1 MAAVENHLPESEVP
15 ASNGLFGL
23 ISRLATANVIL
34 AHASRHD
41 ALTGLLNKDACKSE
55 IEERMRG
62 EQPFGVIIM
71 DLDGFK
77 LVNDT
82 LGHAEGDRLLED
94 FGAHLQSEFR
104 RESDVI
110 AHEKMINQ
118 PASVGIM
125 EVPMGRYG
133 GDEFVIVPDL
143 SDRDRKDGL
152 SVAQRMDKAMEYTRD
167 VVAGFVGQQEQPIRD
182 LGFNASVGGAT
193 WEPGSIDTLTGLM
206 KSADLAMYD
215 DKRAHGA
222 PVR

>member
-1 MAAVENHLPESEVP
+1 MATVENHLPESKVP

-23 ISRLATANVIL
+23 ISNLAIKNVIL
-34 AHASRHD
+34 TYVSRHD
-41 ALTGLLNKDACKSE
+41 ALTGLLNKDACKGE

-77 LVNDT
+77 AVNDT

-104 RESDVI
+104 REGDVI

-118 PASVGIM
+118 PVNEDET

-152 SVAQRMDKAMEYTRD
+152 NVAERMDKAMEYTRD
-167 VVAGFVGQQEQPIRD
+167 VVADFVGQQEQSIRD
-182 LGFNASVGGAT
+182 LGFNASIGGAT
-193 WEPGSIDTLTGLM
+193 WEPGSTATLTDLM
-206 KSADLAMYD
+206 KNADSAMYE